1 MKHGHQREVFCIG
14 VYLWVGDI
22 IVHDARSCRGTHH
35 RYHGHLGE
43 RYIWVNVNALT
54 VNKSGMGFKI
64 QITITR
70 KLNVNIDHV
79 SKQDLNRL
87 RQKF

>member
-1 MKHGHQREVFCIG
+1 MMPDLVGEPWPFGGEVHMG
-14 VYLWVGDI
+14 
-22 IVHDARSCRGTHH
+22 
-35 RYHGHLGE
+35 
-43 RYIWVNVNALT
+43 NVNALT